1 MLNKPN
7 ELTDA
12 SLDGFLAA
20 AKLPVLID
28 LWAPWCAPCRTMS
41 PIIDKLAKNSAGK
54 LLVAKIDV
62 EKYPA
67 IMARFGVRGIP
78 TLLLFK
84 GEAQPERQMGALS
97 QGQLISWLA
106 GHKVDLTS
114 QPTVQH
120 DEALEWASFYGDEE
134 LHDFIARRAIGHAAA
149 GDISMGLGSFW
160 IDGKGSASAAMV
172 HQAENHA
179 FERITGL
186 PIAIGRLLDICG
198 YLTAEQMDALFAA
211 LRAGKDYRL
220 APLRFMHWWFSEE
233 SAPWASYFRDPQLAR
248 LLERWRA
255 LCADRLAG
263 RETSPDAWATVGEQA
278 ILLQQGYQG
287 PDRQLEQLFA
297 TLLQLLSPVPVTTEG
312 DKWGHIAI
320 NIHWAQFQHLEI
332 LSGWSDEDR
341 ATPGKRIRWFREQER
356 KTSTGKLN
364 QEEIAELRAVWE
376 AENAEFLAKENVFHQ
391 SILQLF
397 LPVKA
402 RMQQELNRLLAEA
415 PEF

>member
-1 MLNKPN
+1 MSNKPN
-7 ELTDA
+7 ELTDV
-12 SLDGFLAA
+12 SLDGFLAG

-28 LWAPWCAPCRTMS
+28 LWAPWCVPCRSMS

-84 GEAQPERQMGALS
+84 GEAQPERQVGALS
-97 QGQLISWLA
+97 QGQLIAWLA
-106 GHKVDLTS
+106 GHQVDLTS
-114 QPTVQH
+114 QPTVRH
-120 DEALEWASFYGDEE
+120 AEALEWASFYGDEA
-134 LHDFIARRAIGHAAA
+134 LHDFIAQRAIGHAAA
-149 GDISMGLGSFW
+149 GDISVGLGSFW
-160 IDGKGSASAAMV
+160 ADGKGSASAAMV
-172 HQAENHA
+172 HQSESRA

-186 PIAIGRLLDICG
+186 PLAVGRLLDICG
-198 YLTAEQMDALFAA
+198 YLTAEQMNALFAA

-233 SAPWASYFRDPQLAR
+233 SAPWASYFRDPQLVQ
-248 LLERWRA
+248 LLARWRA

-263 RETSPDAWATVGEQA
+263 HETPSDAWAAVGEQA
-278 ILLQQGYQG
+278 ALLLQGYQR
-287 PDRQLEQLFA
+287 PDRQLEQIFA

-312 DKWGHIAI
+312 DQWGNIAI
-320 NIHWAQFQHLEI
+320 NIHWAQFHHLEI

-341 ATPGKRIRWFREQER
+341 ATPSVRIGWFKEKER
-356 KTSTGKLN
+356 QSPAGQLTPD
-364 QEEIAELRAVWE
+364 EIASLRAEW
-376 AENAEFLAKENVFHQ
+376 AAGNAEFLTKENAFHHD
-391 SILQLF
+391 LPQLF

-402 RMQQELNRLLAEA
+402 RMQQEFNRLLAEA
-415 PEF
+415 PDF